1 MTDKDIRKIYKNFL
15 TEKVESSRKDTSWI
29 LIWALILGGF
39 SYRLSIYLSNLIK
52 FSTKS
57 LIKFSTEY
65 LIKFDW
71 FKKILQ
77 KVSPY
82 LQVKLE
88 NDNIRLYSFFYN
100 LSSKLLLWI
109 IIFVLLSHLLCL
121 KRMIDKRNGKIR
133 QKNSNEKFL
142 SYLYEKNEINSVI
155 NSINKINESKKNN
168 IVKDIEETLSLLFKN
183 INIPF
188 SIVFG
193 SELITFFIFQNM
205 NLFLQTASFIML
217 FFIILKVFKVE
228 KEKESNKKIKNYLEE
243 YCIQKNTLDKFLS
256 NKNNHL
262 TVNSISKSKYKNL
275 KEELKKIEYFYKKDK
290 LIIFIKVEYLKVYLK
305 EEKKI
310 EINLENIENESKL
323 ENINYIYDSEEKSIA
338 LIVKITE

>member
-15 TEKVESSRKDTSWI
+15 TEKVEPSRKDALCI

-39 SYRLSIYLSNLIK
+39 SYWLSIHLSNLIK
-52 FSTKS
+52 DLVLN
-57 LIKFSTEY
+57 LIK
-65 LIKFDW
+65 LDW
-71 FKKILQ
+71 IKKILQ
-77 KVSPY
+77 KVPSY
-82 LQVKLE
+82 LQLKLE

-100 LSSKLLLWI
+100 FSSKLLLWI
-109 IIFVLLSHLLCL
+109 ILFILLSHFLHL
-121 KRMIDKRNGKIR
+121 RNMIDSRNNKIR
-133 QKNSNEKFL
+133 QKNSNEEFL
-142 SYLYEKNEINSVI
+142 SYLYEENEINSVI
-155 NSINKINESKKNN
+155 NSINKINESKKNK

-217 FFIILKVFKVE
+217 FFIILKFFEVE
-228 KEKESNKKIKNYLEE
+228 KEKESNKKLKNYLEE

-256 NKNNHL
+256 NKNNNL

-275 KEELKKIEYFYKKDK
+275 KEELKKLEYFYKKDK
-290 LIIFIKVEYLKVYLK
+290 LIIFIKAEYLKVYLK

>member
-1 MTDKDIRKIYKNFL
+1 MTDKYIRKIYKNFL
-15 TEKVESSRKDTSWI
+15 TEKVESSRKDILCI

-39 SYRLSIYLSNLIK
+39 SYWLSIHLSNLIK
-52 FSTKS
+52 DLVLNSIKS
-57 LIKFSTEY
+57 DWIKE
-65 LIKFDW
+65 
-71 FKKILQ
+71 ILQ
-77 KVSPY
+77 KVPSY
-82 LQVKLE
+82 LQLKLE

-100 LSSKLLLWI
+100 FSSKLLLWI
-109 IIFVLLSHLLCL
+109 IIFVLLSHLLFL
-121 KRMIDKRNGKIR
+121 KKMIDKRNDKIR
-133 QKNSNEKFL
+133 ENNSNEKFL
-142 SYLYEKNEINSVI
+142 SYLYEENEINSVI

-193 SELITFFIFQNM
+193 SELITFFVFQNM
-205 NLFLQTASFIML
+205 NLFLQTASFITLL
-217 FFIILKVFKVE
+217 FITLKFFEVE
-228 KEKESNKKIKNYLEE
+228 KENESNKKLKNYLEE

-275 KEELKKIEYFYKKDK
+275 KEELKKLEYFYKKDK

-310 EINLENIENESKL
+310 KINLENIENESKL